1 MRTISITSGKGGVGK
16 TTITSQLGLS
26 LAELG
31 KRVLILDADMG
42 MSNVDIMFG
51 IKTRKSLYDVVHGES
66 IDSCIVNVRPGLDIL
81 SGGNGISELTSLNA
95 FERREI
101 LDQVQRLEF
110 RYDFVLIDNSPG
122 LHDYVLHLNAASD
135 EIIIVLTHDVSS
147 FADAYS
153 LVKVLHQKH
162 KRSSFKVITN
172 QIVKA
177 EGIRLFGRFSDVVE
191 KFMTVKLS
199 FLDSIPHDDSLKR
212 IQSRLNMQ
220 HAGASTGA
228 VNGLSTVR
236 TVAQNLISEGDS
248 SERQNPVQT
257 SDHGLSKIFRPMA
270 GHA

>member
-1 MRTISITSGKGGVGK
+1 MRTISLTSGKGGVGK
-16 TTITSQLGLS
+16 TTITSHLGLS

-51 IKTRKSLYDVVHGES
+51 IKTKKSLYDVVKGDA
-66 IDSCIVNVRPGLDIL
+66 IDSCILNVRPGLDIL
-81 SGGNGISELTSLNA
+81 SGGNGISELTSLNS

-101 LDQVQRLEF
+101 LDQIHKLEF
-110 RYDFVLIDNSPG
+110 RYDFVLVDNSPG

-135 EIIIVLTHDVSS
+135 EIVIVLTHDVSS

-177 EGIRLFGRFSDVVE
+177 EGLRLFSRFSDVVE

-220 HAGASTGA
+220 HLGASSGA
-228 VNGLSTVR
+228 VNGLSTIK
-236 TVAQNLISEGDS
+236 TVAKNLIAEVEFTD
-248 SERQNPVQT
+248 RQNPVHSAEQ
-257 SDHGLSKIFRPMA
+257 GLARIFRPMA